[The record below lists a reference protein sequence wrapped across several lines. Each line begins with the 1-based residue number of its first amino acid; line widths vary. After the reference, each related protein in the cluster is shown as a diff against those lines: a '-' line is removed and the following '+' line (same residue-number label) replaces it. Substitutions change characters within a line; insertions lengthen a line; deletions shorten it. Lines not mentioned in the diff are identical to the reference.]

1 MRFDDCLQQL
11 ATIKK
16 DTMLMIFFP
25 GPRYFEENPTEMNHL
40 RHDGELRTARQQAHL
55 KHVPDYLLP
64 KEGRQGI
71 AAGDIGFVPLKKHD
85 RRAGPKRKGGG
96 KKKVGAR
103 RGDPLKTFKAR
114 RKTK

>member
-1 MRFDDCLQQL
+1 MRL
-11 ATIKK
+11 
-16 DTMLMIFFP
+16 MLSFP
-25 GPRYFEENPTEMNHL
+25 NRYFEENPTEMNHL

-71 AAGDIGFVPLKKHD
+71 ADGDIGFVPLKKHD
-85 RRAGPKRKGGG
+85 RRAGTKRKGGG
-96 KKKVGAR
+96 KRKVGAR
-103 RGDPLKTFKAR
+103 KGDPLKTFKAR